1 MNAADELIGRAMR
14 LAEAAHRQAG
24 HYRKAPPGVDR
35 PAYFIHLVEV
45 AWLLQEAGQAADV
58 VAAGFLHDIIED
70 CAYTEAQLSEA
81 LGNPQVAAW
90 VQWVSEADKTESWE
104 VRNQRY
110 ALRMRHAPPQVLA
123 LSCADKT
130 SNLRSFC
137 RFLQAGY
144 PLESFTSRPY
154 PAQYAKFQA
163 LAPHYQAQVP
173 PVLWRH
179 FTDAVQTFARYA
191 PLKSA

>member
-1 MNAADELIGRAMR
+1 MLNAADELIWRAMR

-24 HYRKAPPGVDR
+24 HYRKAPSGVDK

-45 AWLLQEAGQAADV
+45 AWLLQEAKQPADV

-70 CAYTEAQLSEA
+70 CAYTESQLAAAIE
-81 LGNPQVAAW
+81 NTQVATW
-90 VQWVSEADKTESWE
+90 VQWVSEADKGESWE

-110 ALRMRHAPPQVLA
+110 AARMRHAPPQVLA

-137 RFLQAGY
+137 RFLQAGH
-144 PLESFTSRPY
+144 PLESFTKRPY
-154 PAQYAKFQA
+154 LAQRTKFQT
-163 LAPHYQAQVP
+163 LAPYYQAQVP
-173 PVLWRH
+173 PVLWQH
-179 FTDAVQTFARYA
+179 FAAALHGFDQYA
-191 PLKSA
+191 P